1 MSTRSK
7 HGTTWLQTIL
17 LLLVHGPVDRWPGP
31 LWELSPWVD
40 HLVEPIPAVVS
51 RVSAQERRRVLKT
64 HTPLDGVPTVPGVW
78 RIVVARDPLDAA
90 VSLYH
95 QGSNLDRERLA
106 ELSGSPTSISGRAP
120 LEEWLAAWVDEVAD
134 PRARLD
140 SLDGVLHHLTDA
152 WGRRGDDDVVLLRY
166 ADLLTDLDE
175 QMALLA
181 NRLGF
186 GGPDAYGDGWPLLV
200 EAASFTAMRSR
211 ADHLAP
217 DAGGVLRDP
226 SAFFRRG
233 LTGSGEAAVPS
244 PVMDRYRE
252 RLSMSLP
259 ADLQA
264 WLAGSA

>member
-17 LLLVHGPVDRWPGP
+17 LLLVHGHVDRWPGP

-64 HTPLDGVPTVPGVW
+64 HTPLDGVPAVPGVW
-78 RIVVARDPLDAA
+78 RIVVVRDPLDAA

-106 ELSGSPTSISGRAP
+106 ELTGSPSSIAGRAP
-120 LEEWLAAWVDEVAD
+120 LEERLAAWVDEVAD

-186 GGPDAYGDGWPLLV
+186 GGPKAYGVEWQLLV